1 MFDNFIGNL
10 LCAAIA
16 AWLAEWLFP
25 NILAAVFG
33 VTGMASIGTFE
44 LVMFLVFV
52 GLSIND
58 GLKARARANQNKN
71 DKSDDDKS

>member
-1 MFDNFIGNL
+1 MFDNFLGNL
-10 LCAAIA
+10 LCAAIV

-33 VTGMASIGTFE
+33 ATGVANIGTFE
-44 LVMFLVFV
+44 LVMFIVFV
-52 GLSIND
+52 ALSIKD
-58 GLKARARANQNKN
+58 GLNARARANQNKN